1 MEPTE
6 IILVSLYFLVF
17 FLLWALLAAL
27 KRFRKDVSEEVAG
40 GILGLLKGV
49 IVLVIAITSMPVLGL
64 NFGLDFTGGML
75 IEVSYPSA
83 PQISE
88 VRANLESAELDDA
101 VVQTF
106 GTASDIVVRVPP
118 RSEEESDA
126 ELSTVVLGAL
136 QQGVEGDIVMRR
148 VEFVGPQ
155 VGEELTEQGILAVV
169 YALIGI
175 FLYVMFRFQWRFS
188 VGAVVA
194 LIHDVIISMGILSLL
209 QIEFDLT
216 VVAALLAVIGYSL
229 NDTIVLFDRIRENFP
244 RLRKGSPVEVVNTSV
259 NETLSRTL
267 MTSMTTLLVLVALF
281 VFGGEII
288 HAFAFTLIVGVLVGT
303 YSSIYVASSTLLYLG
318 VSKYD
323 LLQVEK

>member
-1 MEPTE
+1 MRFLSGKTH
-6 IILVSLYFLVF
+6 IDFMGKRKIAFVVSAVLMVL
-17 FLLWALLAAL
+17 
-27 KRFRKDVSEEVAG
+27 S
-40 GILGLLKGV
+40 IS
-49 IVLVIAITSMPVLGL
+49 VLVMKGL
-64 NFGLDFTGGML
+64 NFGLDFTGGTL

-83 PQISE
+83 VKISD
-88 VRANLESAELDDA
+88 VKANLKSADVSDA
-101 VVQTF
+101 VVQQF
-106 GTASDIVVRVPP
+106 GTASDIVVRIPP
-118 RSEEESDA
+118 RSEEESSA

-136 QQGVEGDIVMRR
+136 QQGVEGEVLMRR

-155 VGEELTEQGILAVV
+155 VGDELTEQGILAVV

-194 LIHDVIISMGILSLL
+194 LIHDIVISMGILSLL

-244 RLRKGSPVEVVNTSV
+244 RLRKGSPIEVVNTSV

-267 MTSMTTLLVLVALF
+267 MTSLTTLLVLTALF
-281 VFGGEII
+281 IFGGEII

-303 YSSIYVASSTLLYLG
+303 YSSIYVASSTLLRLG

-323 LLQVEK
+323 LLQVEKEGATVDQRP

>member
-1 MEPTE
+1 MR
-6 IILVSLYFLVF
+6 ILNRKTHIDFMGKRK
-17 FLLWALLAAL
+17 LAFVLSA
-27 KRFRKDVSEEVAG
+27 V
-40 GILGLLKGV
+40 V
-49 IVLVIAITSMPVLGL
+49 IVLSITTLVLRGL
-64 NFGLDFTGGML
+64 NFGLDFTGGTL

-83 PQISE
+83 VE
-88 VRANLESAELDDA
+88 VADVKANLQSADVTDA
-101 VVQTF
+101 VVQQF

-118 RSEEESDA
+118 RSAEESSA

-136 QQGVEGDIVMRR
+136 QQGVEGEVLMRR

-155 VGEELTEQGILAVV
+155 VGDELTEQGILAVV

-188 VGAVVA
+188 VGAVTA
-194 LIHDVIISMGILSLL
+194 LVHDVIVSLGVLSLL

-244 RLRKGSPVEVVNTSV
+244 RMRKGSPIEVVNTSV

-267 MTSMTTLLVLVALF
+267 MTSMTTLLVLFALF
-281 VFGGEII
+281 IFGGEII
-288 HAFAFTLIVGVLVGT
+288 HAFAFTLIIGVLVGT
-303 YSSIYVASSTLLYLG
+303 YSSIYVASSTLLQLG

-323 LLQVEK
+323 LLVVEKEGATTDNLP